1 MDEMTRRRFLV
12 TGIEAFA
19 FAASCDAAGIKP
31 PSYPLKAVLFGA
43 DTARGKELL
52 KWAKEVPGFAMMSA
66 LDSAADLAPVLSDAT
81 VQAIVCATPPERHA
95 EIACAALKA
104 GKSVFVDPPVG
115 LSDAECAAVETAAA
129 ASKGVYFYGDKF
141 AASTCYKPGIEAVLN
156 GAIGEVREAKSWD
169 HGEHYGVFHEFA
181 RKALGIDGEPTKVA
195 RFLDADGCG
204 LTRLDYPG
212 GKSLTLERPSR
223 LTRNCGLYL
232 LDMPCAS
239 VVYGTTGSMVFA
251 TNDRA
256 LLFDRNGVLAKYWE
270 GRDPESVAF
279 AGSLEVPLR
288 NLDIRQL
295 AHFAACVN
303 DRELRPYATLEDALA
318 VRRRYA
324 AYA

>member
-1 MDEMTRRRFLV
+1 MNEMTRRRFLV

-31 PSYPLKAVLFGA
+31 PSCPLKAVLVGA

-52 KWAKEVPGFAMMSA
+52 KWAKEVPGFTMASA
-66 LDSAADLAPVLSDAT
+66 LDSTADLSSVLADLT
-81 VQAIVCATPPERHA
+81 VNALICATPPGRHA
-95 EIACAALKA
+95 GIACAALKA
-104 GKSVFVDPPVG
+104 DKSVFVDPPVG
-115 LSDAECAAVETAAA
+115 LTDAECAAVETAAVQ
-129 ASKGVYFYGDKF
+129 SKGVYFYGEKL
-141 AASTCYKPGIEAVLN
+141 AASTCYKPGIEAVLG

-169 HGEHYGVFHEFA
+169 HGEHYCVFHEFA
-181 RKALGIDGEPTKVA
+181 RKALGVDGEPAKVS

-204 LTRLDYPG
+204 LTRLEYPG

-223 LTRNCGLYL
+223 ATRDCGLYF
-232 LDMPCAS
+232 LDMPYAS

-251 TNDRA
+251 PGDRA
-256 LLFDRNGVLAKYWE
+256 LLFDRKGVLAKYWE

-303 DRELRPYATLEDALA
+303 DREIRPYATLADALA

>member
-1 MDEMTRRRFLV
+1 MDQMTRRRFMV

-31 PSYPLKAVLFGA
+31 PSYPLNAVLAGA
-43 DTARGKELL
+43 DTPRGEALL
-52 KWAKEVPGFAMMSA
+52 KWSKSVPGFKVSATLASSADISPAM
-66 LDSAADLAPVLSDAT
+66 SDAA
-81 VQAIVCATPPERHA
+81 VDAVVCATPPARHA
-95 EIACAALKA
+95 EIACAALNA

-115 LSDAECAAVETAAA
+115 LTDAECAAVEAAAA

-141 AASTCYKPGIEAVLN
+141 AASTCMEPGVKAVLD
-156 GAIGEVREAKSWD
+156 GAIGEALEARSWD
-169 HGEHYGVFHEFA
+169 HGEHYCVFHEFA
-181 RKALGIDGEPTKVA
+181 RRALGVDRPVKVS
-195 RFLDADGCG
+195 RFLDVDGCG
-204 LTRLDYPG
+204 LTRLEYPG

-223 LTRNCGLYL
+223 ATRGCGLYF
-232 LDMPCAS
+232 LDMPFAS
-239 VVYGTTGSMVFA
+239 VVCGTTGSMVFA
-251 TNDRA
+251 PNDRS

-270 GRDPESVAF
+270 GRDPEHVAF

-303 DRELRPYATLEDALA
+303 DREIRPYATLADALA

-324 AYA
+324 EYS